1 MQKEMNH
8 TAYFPDRIFTGETF
22 IHQHAVLIAEGKV
35 EALVPE
41 NALPEGIACRRLPGM
56 TLAPAFIDLQI
67 YGGLGQMFS
76 LTPSVESLDAT
87 YRYCMQGGAAYFMAT
102 VATNSP
108 KIMQE
113 AMKAVNQYW
122 AEGRPG
128 LLGLHLE
135 GPYLNPAKKGAHLPQ
150 YIVQNP
156 SLEAVKALVESSAG
170 ALRMITIAPECC
182 GEEVIRYLL
191 DQDIVVSA
199 GHSNATYEEA
209 RAGFALG
216 ISTATH
222 LYNAMSPLQ
231 HRAPGLV
238 GALFDGTAY
247 SSLVADGIHV
257 SFPAIRIAQKIM
269 GPRLFLITD
278 AVTEAR
284 SDSYTYIL
292 DGDRY
297 VTENGTLAGSC
308 LTQAKSVQNLVR
320 HVGIA
325 ESDAL
330 RMASLYPARVIGRD
344 HDLGMIREGFRAD
357 WVVLDEQ
364 LNPTEMILEGAPV
377 PAH

>member
-1 MQKEMNH
+1 MKN

-22 IHQHAVLIAEGKV
+22 IHNQAVLIREGKV
-35 EALVPE
+35 AALVPE
-41 NALPEGIACRRLPGM
+41 NALPEDIDCHRLPGK
-56 TLAPAFIDLQI
+56 TLAPAFMDLQI

-113 AMKAVNQYW
+113 SMKAVNQYW

-150 YIVQNP
+150 YIVEHP
-156 SLEAVKALVESSAG
+156 SLQEVKALVESAGG

-182 GEEVIRYLL
+182 SAEVIGYLL
-191 DQDIVVSA
+191 DQGILVSA

-209 RAGFALG
+209 AAAFALG
-216 ISTATH
+216 IPTATH

-238 GALFDGTAY
+238 GALFDGTAC

-292 DGDRY
+292 DHDRY

-308 LTQAKSVQNLVR
+308 LTQAKSVQNLVHR
-320 HVGIA
+320 AGIPEA
-325 ESDAL
+325 DAL
-330 RMASLYPARVIGRD
+330 RMASLYPARLIGRD
-344 HDLGMIREGFRAD
+344 HELGMIREGFRAD

-364 LNPTEMILEGAPV
+364 LNPSEMILNGTPV
-377 PAH
+377 TGS

>member
-1 MQKEMNH
+1 MKN

-22 IHQHAVLIAEGKV
+22 IHNQAVLIQDGKV
-35 EALVPE
+35 VALVPQ
-41 NALPEGIACRRLPGM
+41 NALPEDIDCHRLPGK
-56 TLAPAFIDLQI
+56 TLAPAFMDLQI

-76 LTPSVESLDAT
+76 LTPSVDSLDAT

-113 AMKAVNQYW
+113 SMKAVNQYW

-150 YIVQNP
+150 YIIEHP
-156 SLEAVKALVESSAG
+156 SLQEVKALVESSAG

-182 GEEVIRYLL
+182 SEEVIRYLL
-191 DQDIVVSA
+191 DQGILVSA

-209 RAGFALG
+209 EAAFALG
-216 ISTATH
+216 IPTATH

-238 GALFDGTAY
+238 GALFDGTAC

-257 SFPAIRIAQKIM
+257 SFPAVRIAQKIM

-292 DGDRY
+292 KEDRY

-308 LTQAKSVQNLVR
+308 LTQAKSVQNLVHR
-320 HVGIA
+320 AGIPEA
-325 ESDAL
+325 DAL

-344 HDLGMIREGFRAD
+344 HELGMIREGFRAD

-364 LNPTEMILEGAPV
+364 LNPFEMILDGTPV
-377 PAH
+377 TGS